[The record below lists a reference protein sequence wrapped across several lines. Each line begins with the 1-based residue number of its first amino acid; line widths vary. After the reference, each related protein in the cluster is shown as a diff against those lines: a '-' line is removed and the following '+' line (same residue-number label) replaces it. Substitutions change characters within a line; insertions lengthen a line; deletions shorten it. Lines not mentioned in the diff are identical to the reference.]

1 MPLSIA
7 TLLSNPA
14 VRQASYLVNT
24 DKSFKAV
31 GVEVLGINLPRI
43 LLTRT
48 TREKMDVAVCELGN
62 TVGFFGLLWGGG
74 ALVDKLLKHNGL
86 NVINQP
92 GVLSR
97 GRVAKSLLLIPPLF
111 AFMAAMPFIRNA
123 YTAYSSGT
131 TNFKNLITR
140 QGQSPNRNPT
150 SFASAFLHPAEVAN
164 QKERGEVMAKVR
176 HDLMLGRDIFLVG
189 TALGLLGFG
198 LASGSMGRFSLFSGS
213 SNRLNP
219 VFKSWG
225 VDRSLKK
232 MLNGACFRGSHANE
246 MTDAHALAYWGLP
259 CYAALIAASRDAFEV
274 KEQLLKMINF
284 NVMFMMPGLIV
295 GGLPYF
301 KNQSVGWAKKLPGFY
316 SPEGQFNWKAWK
328 ASTGKGTELS
338 AGLLKK
344 AVAFETRK
352 TLAQFAATT
361 VLMSVFPALLNIWLT
376 RQRLKK
382 YHQTVQSEGFE
393 PYEPLRRGVGSPK
406 Y

>member
-1 MPLSIA
+1 M
-7 TLLSNPA
+7 
-14 VRQASYLVNT
+14 
-24 DKSFKAV
+24 
-31 GVEVLGINLPRI
+31 
-43 LLTRT
+43 TRT

-213 SNRLNP
+213 SNRLTRC
-219 VFKSWG
+219 S
-225 VDRSLKK
+225 S
-232 MLNGACFRGSHANE
+232 RGGGP
-246 MTDAHALAYWGLP
+246 LAQESAQQGL
-259 CYAALIAASRDAFEV
+259 
-274 KEQLLKMINF
+274 
-284 NVMFMMPGLIV
+284 
-295 GGLPYF
+295 
-301 KNQSVGWAKKLPGFY
+301 LPGEALCQRDDGC
-316 SPEGQFNWKAWK
+316 PMPWP
-328 ASTGKGTELS
+328 TGGYR
-338 AGLLKK
+338 
-344 AVAFETRK
+344 VMR
-352 TLAQFAATT
+352 
-361 VLMSVFPALLNIWLT
+361 P
-376 RQRLKK
+376 
-382 YHQTVQSEGFE
+382 
-393 PYEPLRRGVGSPK
+393 
-406 Y
+406 